1 MQGLVQSLA
10 SIYSDRLEQDTRT
23 PTYTFSVPGIDGG
36 SIGILTSG
44 GPLAFWVQMAT
55 ILPMQSIVRVFL
67 ACIVYKFIIQR
78 RGTLMAYLV
87 GYGFVLPFVILLPFY
102 VIPLLGIRNVCL
114 MIAISST
121 PIFVTFNCLEAMY
134 GTSPPIVERDL
145 WTYCIYYSSPIP
157 FLISDKTQQVIK
169 ASKEEITSKAKACF
183 LNIVLT
189 SLLLSVLIPFAY
201 EPFSSPRQIG
211 QPLDSFLDIFHTG
224 HLLNNYILA
233 CLTFLCL
240 DGGTLAVAVT
250 IGLLTGFSTV
260 TVMHAPM
267 TESLSPSEFWG
278 KRWNRMIHAV
288 LKRAVYLPLRK
299 YAVSKTAASIITF
312 VVSGLLH
319 EYILAIIYLKGNMSP
334 EEQRRNYGMHMAF
347 FAYNGI
353 VVLIER
359 ALKGNKY
366 IEELL
371 KPLPKPAITALVI
384 LTVIPVSHWFTDE
397 YVMSGFYTDYSLGF
411 PKIVYIPNEST

>member
-1 MQGLVQSLA
+1 
-10 SIYSDRLEQDTRT
+10 
-23 PTYTFSVPGIDGG
+23 
-36 SIGILTSG
+36 
-44 GPLAFWVQMAT
+44 
-55 ILPMQSIVRVFL
+55 MQSIVRVFL

-211 QPLDSFLDIFHTG
+211 QPLDSFLDVFHTG

-233 CLTFLCL
+233 CELQY
-240 DGGTLAVAVT
+240 
-250 IGLLTGFSTV
+250 
-260 TVMHAPM
+260 
-267 TESLSPSEFWG
+267 LS
-278 KRWNRMIHAV
+278 
-288 LKRAVYLPLRK
+288 
-299 YAVSKTAASIITF
+299 
-312 VVSGLLH
+312 
-319 EYILAIIYLKGNMSP
+319 
-334 EEQRRNYGMHMAF
+334 
-347 FAYNGI
+347 
-353 VVLIER
+353 
-359 ALKGNKY
+359 
-366 IEELL
+366 
-371 KPLPKPAITALVI
+371 
-384 LTVIPVSHWFTDE
+384 
-397 YVMSGFYTDYSLGF
+397 
-411 PKIVYIPNEST
+411 